1 MTAWIIP
8 DDGMFA
14 IEEAEYLMGEAD
26 VDKVNWTNMA
36 DNLYVYQMF
45 YIMCLSNNDL
55 KFKHIVLI
63 YCIAPNLHAVYSVV
77 GFFEVF
83 KFHELLIFTIILLE
97 LYLAVLYIF
106 IRVSI
111 SLKFVE
117 FKYLKKPNHTVTI
130 L

>member
-8 DDGMFA
+8 DEGMFA

-26 VDKVNWTNMA
+26 VDKVNWTNMV
-36 DNLYVYQMF
+36 DNLYVYQIF
-45 YIMCLSNNDL
+45 YILCLSNNGL

-63 YCIAPNLHAVYSVV
+63 LHAVYSVV

-83 KFHELLIFTIILLE
+83 KFHKLLIFTIILPE
-97 LYLAVLYIF
+97 LYLVLLCIF